1 MSSDKAPLGP
11 RFSRRRALQAGA
23 AVGGALW
30 VAPAIESISTAAA
43 AASAP
48 SAVNFGCSWVYVIWK
63 TDNTVNYTGWKHD
76 TGTQCNVDSA
86 YPATKVDVP
95 GAYNGYSFVLIGK
108 HGAPPEIDYTPPS
121 GPAEK
126 LKVTTDGCS
135 HFTYSGDNGRTIT
148 SDASV
153 EILGAY
159 SFGGGSATFLEPV
172 QSGVG
177 NSLNVTC
184 QGQ

>member
-1 MSSDKAPLGP
+1 MSSDRAPMGP
-11 RFSRRRALQAGA
+11 RISRRRALQAGA

-43 AASAP
+43 AASTP
-48 SAVNFGCSWVYVIWK
+48 SSVNFGCSWVYVIWK

-76 TGTQCNVDSA
+76 TGTQCNDNSA
-86 YPATKVDVP
+86 YATTKPNVP
-95 GAYNGYSFVLIGK
+95 GSYDNYSFVLKGK
-108 HGAPPEIDYTPPS
+108 HGAPPEIDYTSPS
-121 GPAEK
+121 GTTGK
-126 LKVTTDGCS
+126 LTATTDGCS
-135 HFTYSGDNGRTIT
+135 HFRYSGDNGRTIT

-159 SFGGGSATFLEPV
+159 SFGGVGPATFLKPV

-184 QGQ
+184 